1 MAVSRRTLLLG
12 GAAAAVAI
20 PVGSQLW
27 WSSKD
32 FVREGFDPALPKAP
46 AGERAWV
53 NWSGIQKATP
63 KSLLAP
69 ANAKE
74 LAAQIRTTP
83 APVRP
88 VGSGHSFTPLCPSEG
103 TMIDVSAM
111 SGLVSHDIAAGIARM
126 GAGTRLQQAAR
137 LLHEQGL
144 AFANLPDID
153 VQTLAGGFGTA
164 THGTGRN
171 LTAIHDYVRGFEMV
185 TPAGETLEVSA
196 DQQPELFQ
204 AGKVSLGVLGIIAR
218 YDLAVEPA
226 FNLHRRV
233 KLVKTEEILDQYLAL
248 SEKHRN
254 FEALFFPGTGHGA
267 TLIHDKYDG
276 AVEGEEPNQD
286 EDFLADLRQLRDYF
300 GWWPWLR
307 RKIFETSTD
316 PDTGEDMTDAG
327 WKLLATSRPTK
338 FNEMEY
344 HIPLD
349 NGMETLRKVLSKME
363 SRKDA
368 FFPIEARVTA
378 PDDAWLSPFNDGRR
392 LSIAIHAQAD
402 ENYEFFFSEFEPI
415 FRAAGGRPHWGK
427 LHSLTAKD
435 LAALYPQFGA
445 FNDLRQQLDPDG
457 KMLNPYMAKLLGAG

>member
-1 MAVSRRTLLLG
+1 MAVSRRTVLLG
-12 GAAAAVAI
+12 GAAAAAAI

-32 FVREGFDPALPKAP
+32 FAREGFDPELPKAP
-46 AGERAWV
+46 AGERAWM

-69 ANAKE
+69 ADAEE
-74 LAAQIRTTP
+74 LATQMQNISTP
-83 APVRP
+83 IRP
-88 VGSGHSFTPLCPSEG
+88 VGSGHSFTALCPSEG
-103 TMIDVSAM
+103 TMVDVSAL
-111 SGLVSHDIAAGIARM
+111 SGLVSHDKVRAMATM

-164 THGTGRN
+164 THGTGRT
-171 LTAIHDYVRGFEMV
+171 LSAIHDYVRGFELV
-185 TPAGETLEVSA
+185 TPSGEILEVSGES
-196 DQQPELFQ
+196 QPELFQ
-204 AGKVSLGVLGIIAR
+204 AGKVSLGALGIITR

-233 KLVKTEEILDQYLAL
+233 ALVKTEDILDQYMAL

-276 AVEGEEPNQD
+276 PIGGEEPNED
-286 EDFLADLRQLRDYF
+286 EDFLADLRELRDYF

-307 RKIFETSTD
+307 HKVFESSVD

-349 NGMETLRKVLSKME
+349 KGIETLRKVLEKME

-378 PDDAWLSPFNDGRR
+378 PDDAWLSPFNDGHRF
-392 LSIAIHAQAD
+392 SIAIHAQAN
-402 ENYEFFFSEFEPI
+402 ENYGFFFTEFEPI

-427 LHSLTAKD
+427 LHSLTAND
-435 LAALYPQFGA
+435 LSALYPQFGA
-445 FNDLRQQLDPDG
+445 FNEIRTQLDPDG
-457 KMLNPYMAKLLGAG
+457 KMLNPYMSNLLGDG

>member
-1 MAVSRRTLLLG
+1 MAVSRRALLLG
-12 GAAAAVAI
+12 GATAAIAI
-20 PVGSQLW
+20 PAGGQLL
-27 WSSKD
+27 WSCKN
-32 FVREGFDPALPKAP
+32 FVREGFDPSLPEAP
-46 AGERAWV
+46 AGERAWM

-69 ANAKE
+69 ANTAE
-74 LAAQIRTTP
+74 LASSITN
-83 APVRP
+83 APSPIRP

-103 TMIDVSAM
+103 TMIDVSAL
-111 SGLVSHDIAAGIARM
+111 SGLVSHDSDAGIATM

-185 TPAGETLEVSA
+185 TPSGEVLKASVDEQS
-196 DQQPELFQ
+196 DLFQ
-204 AGKVSLGVLGIIAR
+204 AGKVSLGALGIITR
-218 YDLAVEPA
+218 YDLAVEPS

-233 KLVKTEEILDQYLAL
+233 ALVRTEEILDQYMAL

-286 EDFLADLRQLRDYF
+286 ENFLADLRELRDYF

-307 RKIFETSTD
+307 QKIFEASVD
-316 PDTGEDMTDAG
+316 PNSGEDMTDAG

-349 NGMETLRKVLSKME
+349 NGMATLREVLSKMNG
-363 SRKDA
+363 RKDA

-378 PDDAWLSPFNDGRR
+378 PDDAWLSPFNDGRCM
-392 LSIAIHAQAD
+392 SIAIHAQAN
-402 ENYEFFFSEFEPI
+402 ENYDFFFTEFEPL

-435 LAALYPQFGA
+435 LSSLYPQFSA
-445 FNDLRQQLDPDG
+445 FNEIRKQLDPTG
-457 KMLNPYMAKLLGAG
+457 KMLSPYMAKLLGDG